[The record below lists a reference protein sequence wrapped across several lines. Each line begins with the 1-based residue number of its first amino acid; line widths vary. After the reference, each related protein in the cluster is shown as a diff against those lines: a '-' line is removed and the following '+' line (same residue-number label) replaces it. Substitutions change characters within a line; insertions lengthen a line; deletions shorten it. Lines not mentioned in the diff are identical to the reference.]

1 MAICPQC
8 PDQDDSLEEDTMKV
22 YSPLTLEKL
31 ARQSLL
37 REEALAISALKDLP
51 NILFPVMFEEAF
63 INGHTKVLTA
73 MIPVWPYPYLSV
85 GMKIRNL
92 NLETLKA
99 MLEGLDILIAQ
110 KVRSSRCKLRE
121 IIWRKRYHDVFGICT
136 RSYEGLP
143 GFMTQKQPMQN
154 SPGCG
159 VKKELKVTT
168 QLELME
174 GRLDESATYLLQ
186 WAQQR
191 KDSIHLCCRKLNIQG
206 LTKPPVIEIFNF
218 LHADCVQ
225 DLELFHLRTEDLALL
240 NPYLRQMN
248 NLLNLKLCHIIDIPS
263 DSEMSQLPK
272 FQCLK
277 SISVTS
283 VSFIRDN
290 LKGFLRCLKK
300 PLDSL
305 NITDCILS
313 QSDLDF
319 LPYCLN
325 IFELKLLS
333 LAYINLSYFHLEPLR
348 FFLERVGHSL
358 ECLELEA
365 CGIQDSQFNNLLPA
379 ISQCFHL
386 RDVSFC
392 DNDFSLLFLKELL
405 HHTAQLSQLKSEAY
419 PAPLECYERGVIL
432 SHRLENFCPELLD
445 ILRAKRKPKEVT
457 FETTQC
463 SKCGGYYIY
472 DLGSQSC
479 IFQL

>member
-1 MAICPQC
+1 MI
-8 PDQDDSLEEDTMKV
+8 V
-22 YSPLTLEKL
+22 YSPLTLDKL
-31 ARQSLL
+31 ASQRLL
-37 REEALAISALKDLP
+37 RDEALAISALKDLP

-63 INGHTKVLTA
+63 INGYTKVLTA

-85 GMKIRNL
+85 GRMIENL

-99 MLEGLDILIAQ
+99 MLGGLDILIAQ

-121 IIWRKRYHDVFGICT
+121 INWRNGYHHVYDICT

-168 QLELME
+168 QLELIE
-174 GRLDESATYLLQ
+174 GRLDESAAYLLQ

-191 KDSIHLCCRKLNIQG
+191 KDSIHLCCRKLEIQG
-206 LTKPPVIEIFNF
+206 LTKAAVIDIFNV

-225 DLELFHLRTEDLALL
+225 DLELRRLRIEDLAFL
-240 NPYLRQMN
+240 NPYLRQLN
-248 NLLNLKLCHIIDIPS
+248 NLLHLTLSHITDTLS
-263 DSEMSQLPK
+263 DSEISQLPT

-277 SISVTS
+277 SISVTT
-283 VSFIRDN
+283 VSFIYGN
-290 LKGFLRCLKK
+290 LKGLLRCLKK

-305 NITDCILS
+305 SITDCNLS

-325 IFELKLLS
+325 IFELKS
-333 LAYINLSYFHLEPLR
+333 LKIAYIDLFYFHLEPLR
-348 FFLERVGHSL
+348 FFIERVGHSL
-358 ECLELEA
+358 ECLELES
-365 CGIQDSQFNNLLPA
+365 CGIQDSQINNLLPA

-386 RDVSFC
+386 RAVSFC

-405 HHTAQLSQLKSEAY
+405 YHTAQLSQLESERY
-419 PAPLECYERGVIL
+419 PAPLECYESGVIR
-432 SHRLENFCPELLD
+432 SHRLENFCPDLLD
-445 ILRAKRKPKEVT
+445 ILRAKRKPNEVT
-457 FETTQC
+457 FETTKC
-463 SKCGGYYIY
+463 SKCGGFYIY
-472 DLGSQSC
+472 DLETQSC
-479 IFQL
+479 VFEI